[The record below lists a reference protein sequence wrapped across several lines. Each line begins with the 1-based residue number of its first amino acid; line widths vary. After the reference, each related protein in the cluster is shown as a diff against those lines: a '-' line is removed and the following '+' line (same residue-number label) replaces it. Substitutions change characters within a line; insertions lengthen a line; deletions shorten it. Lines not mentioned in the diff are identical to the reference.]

1 MKIPDLKTNRMV
13 QENSK
18 QQQNQ
23 SRHIPTDLEEQI
35 RLRAY
40 QLYEARGEVPG
51 YEIEDWLQAEAEIRS
66 PHETHKAA

>member
-1 MKIPDLKTNRMV
+1 MV

-18 QQQNQ
+18 QQTL
-23 SRHIPTDLEEQI
+23 SRHTSTDLEEQI

-40 QLYEARGEVPG
+40 QLYKDRGEVPG

-66 PHETHKAA
+66 PQEVQKAA

>member
-1 MKIPDLKTNRMV
+1 LKIPDLKTNRMV

-40 QLYEARGEVPG
+40 QLYQARGEVPG
-51 YEIEDWLQAEAEIRS
+51 YEIEDWLQAEAEIGS
-66 PHETHKAA
+66 PQERQKAA